1 MSGVTPPGP
10 GRREWLLAHGGRV
23 LLAAPSFGWTLLFF
37 LVPLGILLV
46 YSFGQVDV
54 ITLQLR
60 FGWTLEN
67 YERIGDALYLRA
79 VLRSL
84 TLSTVATVACLIIGF
99 PVAYFIS
106 LQSPRTQRLLLLL
119 IIVPFWTS
127 FLVRIYAWTTILQDG
142 GIVER
147 AGRSLGLLDGPL
159 HVLYTP
165 TAVGIGIVYGYLPL
179 MVLPIYVALE
189 RIDPALKEAAADL
202 GAGGWRVFRRVIWPL
217 SVPGVI
223 GGCILVGIPATG
235 EYVVPAILGGGKTL
249 MYGNVVSSQ
258 FLEAGDYPFGSAL
271 AVALM
276 AVLTVALLIARSRM
290 ARREEV
296 T

>member
-1 MSGVTPPGP
+1 V
-10 GRREWLLAHGGRV
+10 AHGGRV
-23 LLAAPSFGWTLLFF
+23 LLAAPSFGWTILFF

-54 ITLQLR
+54 ITLRLH

-67 YERIGDALYLRA
+67 YERIGDSLYLRA
-79 VLRSL
+79 VVRSL
-84 TLSTVATVACLIIGF
+84 TLSSVATVVCLIIGF

-106 LQSPRTQRLLLLL
+106 LQSPRTQRILLLL

-127 FLVRIYAWTTILQDG
+127 FLVRIYAWTSILQDG
-142 GIVER
+142 GLLES
-147 AGRSLGLLDGPL
+147 AGRSLGLVDEPL
-159 HVLYTP
+159 HLLYST

-217 SVPGVI
+217 SLPGVI

-249 MYGNVVSSQ
+249 MYGNVVSAQ

-276 AVLTVALLIARSRM
+276 AALTVILVVARGGL
-290 ARREEV
+290 ARREEI